1 MFAAKRS
8 EAIDG
13 IFCKDLSTNMKE
25 KHSLAVIVC
34 GFAKWNSRKA
44 FFLLFEQEHPRSTM
58 EDCCLISFT
67 EIYCNGRYALEN

>member
-1 MFAAKRS
+1 MPIWGQIVFAAKRS

-44 FFLLFEQEHPRSTM
+44 FFYFSSKSIQEVQWKTVV
-58 EDCCLISFT
+58 L
-67 EIYCNGRYALEN
+67 